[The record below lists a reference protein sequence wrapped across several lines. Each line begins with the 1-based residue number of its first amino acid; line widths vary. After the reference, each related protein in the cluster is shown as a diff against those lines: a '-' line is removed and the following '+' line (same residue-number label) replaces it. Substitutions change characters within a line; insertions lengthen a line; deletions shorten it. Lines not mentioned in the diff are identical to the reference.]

1 MSTNRRLI
9 KEISR
14 YSYGRILYTVYLRN
28 IMLNFK
34 KGSYTIMCI
43 QFFHLCK
50 VQKQYYL

>member
-14 YSYGRILYTVYLRN
+14 YSYGRILYTEYLRN

-34 KGSYTIMCI
+34 KGSYKGLTHMAKTGEASSG
-43 QFFHLCK
+43 H
-50 VQKQYYL
+50 